1 MQKAG
6 ETVKKTI
13 LAAVG
18 MIAMFSFAVFA
29 FSGMMEKQWQTPQQ
43 DEINL
48 TAQSPVE
55 MVEKE
60 YKEYGYEIDA
70 ELTFEPN
77 EDDTISLDE
86 AVSIGGAVLEKAYPF
101 IDFSNITFS
110 VNKTGYEKIY
120 IRYTYNNN
128 GLLWTVYCYINS
140 RTGYVESY
148 GYGRDTKNEG
158 DAIINDYIK
167 RYKNDTQTAITEDSI
182 FQMEQMGY
190 TDVQYDDIVIIEN
203 DQYNILLTG
212 TINGIQE
219 QALYKY
225 WYHKDKWTKRHHIEH
240 QFVLYPLSSTG

>member
-1 MQKAG
+1 M
-6 ETVKKTI
+6 KKVIIITI
-13 LAAVG
+13 SML
-18 MIAMFSFAVFA
+18 AVFSVLVGVSA
-29 FSGMMEKQWQTPQQ
+29 NQLTDRWQTPQQ
-43 DEINL
+43 DEIEL
-48 TAQSPVE
+48 TASSPVE

-77 EDDTISLDE
+77 EDDTISLAE

-120 IRYTYNNN
+120 IRYRYNNN
-128 GLLWTVYCYINS
+128 GLIWTVYCYVNS

-148 GYGRDTKNEG
+148 GYGRNTKDEG
-158 DAIINDYIK
+158 DAIINDYIN
-167 RYKNDTQTAITEDSI
+167 RYKNDTQTAIAEDSI
-182 FQMEQMGY
+182 FQMEQLGY
-190 TDVQYDDIVIIEN
+190 TDVQNDNIVIIEN

-212 TINGIQE
+212 TINGVQE

-240 QFVLYPLSSTG
+240 QFVLYPLSSMG

>member
-1 MQKAG
+1 M
-6 ETVKKTI
+6 KKTI

-18 MIAMFSFAVFA
+18 MIAVFSFAVFV

-43 DEINL
+43 DEIEL
-48 TAQSPVE
+48 TISSPVE

-77 EDDTISLDE
+77 EDDTISLAE
-86 AVSIGGAVLEKAYPF
+86 AVSIGGAVLEKVYPF

-110 VNKTGYEKIY
+110 VNKTDYEKIY
-120 IRYTYNNN
+120 IRYRYNDN
-128 GLLWTVYCYINS
+128 GLIWTVYCYVNS
-140 RTGYVESY
+140 RTGYVENY
-148 GYGRDTKNEG
+148 GYGRDTKDDG
-158 DAIINDYIK
+158 DAIINDYVK

-182 FQMEQMGY
+182 FQMEQLGY
-190 TDVQYDDIVIIEN
+190 TDVQYENIVIIEN

-225 WYHKDKWTKRHHIEH
+225 WYHKDKWTKHHHIEH
-240 QFVLYPLSSTG
+240 QFVLYPLSSMG

>member
-1 MQKAG
+1 M
-6 ETVKKTI
+6 KKVIIITI
-13 LAAVG
+13 SML
-18 MIAMFSFAVFA
+18 AVFSVLVGVSA
-29 FSGMMEKQWQTPQQ
+29 NQLTDRWQTPQQ
-43 DEINL
+43 DEIEL
-48 TAQSPVE
+48 TASSPVE

-60 YKEYGYEIDA
+60 YKEYNYEIDE

-77 EDDTISLDE
+77 EDDTVSFAE

-110 VNKTGYEKIY
+110 VNKTDYEKIY

-148 GYGRDTKNEG
+148 GYGRDTKDEG
-158 DAIINDYIK
+158 DAIINDYIN
-167 RYKNDTQTAITEDSI
+167 RYKNDTQDAIIEDSI

-190 TDVQYDDIVIIEN
+190 TDVQYDNIVIIEN
-203 DQYNILLTG
+203 YQYNILLTG

-240 QFVLYPLSSTG
+240 QFVLYPLSSMG

>member
-1 MQKAG
+1 M
-6 ETVKKTI
+6 KKTI

-18 MIAMFSFAVFA
+18 MIAVFSFAVFV
-29 FSGMMEKQWQTPQQ
+29 FSGIMEKQWQTPQQ
-43 DEINL
+43 DEIEL
-48 TAQSPVE
+48 TASSPVE

-77 EDDTISLDE
+77 EDDTISLAE

-110 VNKTGYEKIY
+110 VNKTDYEKIY

-148 GYGRDTKNEG
+148 GYGRGTKDEG
-158 DAIINDYIK
+158 DAIINDYIN

-240 QFVLYPLSSTG
+240 QFVLYPLSSMG